1 MRLLENIMGESHCQ
15 MSHYQRKKWQKFMQ
29 FMTHYMLHI
38 ISSEESDGIHRTEP
52 LEPFFFFYVLA
63 SLKTLF
69 LS

>member
-1 MRLLENIMGESHCQ
+1 
-15 MSHYQRKKWQKFMQ
+15 MQ